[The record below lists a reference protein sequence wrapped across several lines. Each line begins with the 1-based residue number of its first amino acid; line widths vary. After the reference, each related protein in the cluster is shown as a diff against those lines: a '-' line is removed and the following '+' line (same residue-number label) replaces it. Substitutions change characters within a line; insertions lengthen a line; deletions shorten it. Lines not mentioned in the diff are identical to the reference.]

1 VNLQTP
7 VNCALQTGN
16 IKISFPSYQH
26 HTGRNRILSLDPL
39 RGIAMALMILAHSYL
54 NVNEKLLPPAL
65 AIFFWFLNY
74 LPAVAFVWIS
84 GTVFSY
90 FLYSA
95 SDPAK
100 TCRRYAAR
108 AAFLILIAHPAINLA
123 SLGFTMPVKESSLG
137 YSALLSQ
144 LVFGFPITDT
154 IAVSLLLAPFFIRG
168 IAPLKRGL
176 VILLM
181 LFITPLFVAFI
192 NPHQLPILLVK
203 EALFGVIGEPRLFW
217 WPLIPWLAIFL
228 TGSFMGQTLALA
240 KQGKLFYDNLV
251 QTMYKTGLVLVL
263 ISILLTSGYKL
274 IKVAF
279 MDDWNPNIFAALYPK
294 QTTSLLPCY
303 LGLLYLIFAKL
314 VHRIEI
320 AGNYDRLLW
329 FLSVFG
335 RTALFTFIV
344 QFTVVESV
352 PALLGLRGNIGLTG
366 FLNLFIIGSCV
377 VWLLSFAYGR
387 MRGWVSEH
395 DYAEHVAIAR
405 TNALKG

>member
-1 VNLQTP
+1 
-7 VNCALQTGN
+7 
-16 IKISFPSYQH
+16 
-26 HTGRNRILSLDPL
+26 
-39 RGIAMALMILAHSYL
+39 
-54 NVNEKLLPPAL
+54 
-65 AIFFWFLNY
+65 
-74 LPAVAFVWIS
+74 
-84 GTVFSY
+84 
-90 FLYSA
+90 
-95 SDPAK
+95 
-100 TCRRYAAR
+100 
-108 AAFLILIAHPAINLA
+108 
-123 SLGFTMPVKESSLG
+123 
-137 YSALLSQ
+137 
-144 LVFGFPITDT
+144 VFGFPITDT